1 MSQIGAV
8 SEASQFIKL
17 CRSILDEGINISPLS
32 EIREEIVNDK
42 NQMTLYGEESAENL
56 LYNYKVKLS
65 KVRSILYDQDKE
77 QFILNILE
85 FLKFA
90 VADEEYV
97 GIPGILFY
105 ESLDNYPYTSL
116 LLGKG
121 TSYSQA
127 SLFTELLNDPEY
139 GFTEI
144 SRTADENPYITLERY
159 NVVLK
164 GDEYIDPYHYSG
176 SKRDVTAYHYNT
188 LVQDI
193 NFSEE
198 KRQRAKEKVTSYLIG
213 KLKIREISKELKS
226 MKTAASMLD
235 RIIAYIKGKSK
246 KSSVE
251 VKYHVIEIE
260 GMRIES
266 SRLLELF
273 LIANSIPY
281 TIEKSNTKENSKFY
295 IDGNQKNSIDIN
307 KILEGSTENKKVF
320 KKTQNN

>member
-1 MSQIGAV
+1 MSQRGAARD
-8 SEASQFIKL
+8 ASQFIRL
-17 CRSILDEGINISPLS
+17 CRSILDEDIKISPLS

-42 NQMTLYGEESAENL
+42 NQMSLYGEESNEEL
-56 LYNYKVKLS
+56 LCNYRDKLK
-65 KVRSILYDQDKE
+65 KVRAFLYDKDKE

-90 VADEEYV
+90 VADEEYI
-97 GIPGILFY
+97 GIPGILYY

-127 SLFTELLNDPEY
+127 SLFIEILDDPEY

-144 SRTADENPYITLERY
+144 SRTEDENPYITLERY
-159 NVVLK
+159 NVILK
-164 GDEYIDPYHYSG
+164 GNEYIDPYHYSG
-176 SKRDVTAYHYNT
+176 SKRNITTYHYNT
-188 LVQDI
+188 LIQDM

-198 KRQRAKEKVTSYLIG
+198 KRKKAKDKVTSHLID
-213 KLKIREISKELKS
+213 KLKIREISKELES
-226 MKTAASMLD
+226 IQTATPMLD

-246 KSSVE
+246 KRSVE

-273 LIANSIPY
+273 LIANNIPY
-281 TIEKSNTKENSKFY
+281 TIEKSTTKENSKFI

-307 KILEGSTENKKVF
+307 RILEVSNENKKVY
-320 KKTQNN
+320 KKTQSN

>member
-1 MSQIGAV
+1 MSQRGAA
-8 SEASQFIKL
+8 SEAIQFIKL
-17 CRSILDEGINISPLS
+17 CKSILDEGIEISPLS

-42 NQMTLYGEESAENL
+42 NQMSLYGEESAENL
-56 LYNYKVKLS
+56 LCNYKAKLS
-65 KVRSILYDQDKE
+65 EVRSFLHNQDKE

-127 SLFTELLNDPEY
+127 SLFIEILNDPEY

-144 SRTADENPYITLERY
+144 SRTADKNPYITLERY
-159 NVVLK
+159 NVILK
-164 GDEYIDPYHYSG
+164 GNEYIDPYHYSG
-176 SKRDVTAYHYNT
+176 SKRDVPTYHYNT
-188 LVQDI
+188 LIHDM

-198 KRQRAKEKVTSYLIG
+198 KRQQAKAKVTSYLID
-213 KLKIREISKELKS
+213 KLKIREISKELES
-226 MKTAASMLD
+226 MKTTAPMLD

-246 KSSVE
+246 KRSVE

-273 LIANSIPY
+273 LIANNIPY
-281 TIEKSNTKENSKFY
+281 TIEKSTIKENSKFF

-307 KILEGSTENKKVF
+307 RILEVSDENKKVY
-320 KKTQNN
+320 KKTQSN